1 MKLEKY
7 YNEFLDYLE
16 SERNASHHTLKNY
29 EGDFKI
35 FLSFLSLY
43 EISMEVDKIETTDIR
58 KYIVYLKKHKNY
70 ANETIR
76 RKINSLKSYFNFLIS
91 QDYIIQ
97 SPMRGITA
105 PKKETRIPKYFTE
118 DQVKLIFNTA
128 KQSEANF
135 ALRNYILIKLIA
147 TTGIRR
153 QEAIDLNFNNI
164 DFGKNTIKV
173 KGKGRKERL
182 IPMNSDFSEELW
194 IYFQSRLPLKNQAV
208 FITSTGNRLH
218 SSQAHILFV
227 EVLKKI
233 GLNNKGLSLHS
244 LRHSYATMLVNNG
257 VDIAVIQ
264 ELLGHQDINTTTI
277 YAHATKEHL
286 REEVAKLPY

>member
-1 MKLEKY
+1 MQAEKY
-7 YNEFLDYLE
+7 FKEFQDYLE
-16 SERNASHHTLKNY
+16 SEKNASEHTLKNY
-29 EGDFKI
+29 EGDFNI
-35 FLSFLSLY
+35 FLDFLSTNGIST
-43 EISMEVDKIETTDIR
+43 EIDRIEVTDIR
-58 KYIVYLKKHKNY
+58 RYIVYLKKDKKY

-76 RKINSLKSYFNFLIS
+76 RKINSLKSYFNFLIA

-118 DQVKLIFNTA
+118 DQIKLIFDTA
-128 KQSEANF
+128 KRSEDNF

-164 DFGKNTIKV
+164 DFGSNIIKV
-173 KGKGRKERL
+173 KGKGKKERL
-182 IPMNSDFSEELW
+182 IPISEEFSEELW
-194 IYFQSRLPLKNQAV
+194 MYFQSRLPLKNQAV

-218 SSQAHILFV
+218 TSQAHIQFV
-227 EVLKKI
+227 KILKKI

-244 LRHSYATMLVNNG
+244 LRHSYATMLINNG
-257 VDIAVIQ
+257 VDIASVQ
-264 ELLGHQDINTTTI
+264 ELLGHEDINTTTI

-286 REEVAKLPY
+286 REQVSKLPY